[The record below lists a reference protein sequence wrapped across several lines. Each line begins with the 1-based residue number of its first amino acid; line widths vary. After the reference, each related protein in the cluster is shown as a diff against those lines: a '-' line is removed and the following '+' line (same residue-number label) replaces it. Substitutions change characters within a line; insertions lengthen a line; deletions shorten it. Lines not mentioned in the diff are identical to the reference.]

1 MRAIILRFPISKP
14 VNETDTIGL
23 HLLYLVHCIDII
35 QLSADLLAWLY
46 HQNLDL
52 QSYSKMNYVNTSE
65 HLNQTV

>member
-14 VNETDTIGL
+14 VNESDTIIL
-23 HLLYLVHCIDII
+23 HLLYIV
-35 QLSADLLAWLY
+35 LLLYIPLPNTTY

-52 QSYSKMNYVNTSE
+52 QSSSKMNYVNTSE

>member
-1 MRAIILRFPISKP
+1 MRVIISRFPISKP

-23 HLLYLVHCIDII
+23 HLLYLVICTVII
-35 QLSADLLAWLY
+35 WLSAQSY

>member
-14 VNETDTIGL
+14 VNESDTIIL
-23 HLLYLVHCIDII
+23 HLLYI
-35 QLSADLLAWLY
+35 ALLLYIPLPNATHSY

>member
-14 VNETDTIGL
+14 VNETNAIGL
-23 HLLYLVHCIDII
+23 HLLYFLIALISYSY
-35 QLSADLLAWLY
+35 QANTTY
-46 HQNLDL
+46 NQNLDL